1 MIVLLLLII
10 NGDSKI
16 GLKNLFT
23 YVKSKGLIFIKVIML
38 KEVLKAKGVKQKW
51 LAEKMG
57 VSVVTVSNWVTKK
70 SSPSRKNL
78 ERLSNLLDVSI
89 YELI

>member
-1 MIVLLLLII
+1 MLLII

>member
-1 MIVLLLLII
+1 
-10 NGDSKI
+10 
-16 GLKNLFT
+16 
-23 YVKSKGLIFIKVIML
+23 ML
-38 KEVLKAKGVKQKW
+38 KEVFKAKGVKQKW

-57 VSVVTVSNWVTKK
+57 VSEVTISNWVTEK

-89 YELI
+89 NELI